1 MAIGFM
7 EVELVK
13 AKGLQNTDIFGAI
26 EPYVVVQYKNQ
37 EIRSSIGNSLINDST
52 DNSLYYIIYVQC
64 PFIHIHRN
72 DAEKGS
78 NPVWNEKFTF
88 RVEYPG
94 SGGEYKLILKI
105 MEKDQ
110 FSADDFVGETIIHV
124 EDLLALG
131 VENGAYELHP
141 CKYRVVSADQS
152 YCGEIEVGITFTL
165 REEVQLEEQE
175 VGGWKESNYDY

>member
-37 EIRSSIGNSLINDST
+37 EIRSSI
-52 DNSLYYIIYVQC
+52 
-64 PFIHIHRN
+64 
-72 DAEKGS
+72 EKGS